1 MTLPGPLEL
10 TMNWIPVW
18 KVLILPGLVA
28 KGPGSVNAG
37 NLLKFARIS
46 GPGLPGNGAAGTGLV
61 YVASTG
67 SQNSMDLYSKDGL
80 LTGGSQC
87 GNGTTFFCPNF
98 WVARTKGLSGTD
110 ATMTETNVI
119 SLLWAQSADNVN
131 PSLFVKG
138 ASYKVELFYG
148 TNTGAADVTFS
159 KTLLSD
165 MVTATRGVNL
175 PWNTLGPK
183 SLAALDP
190 NNASLN
196 GAQTALPV
204 DWVQNISAQQ
214 IGFVLGVANTSDG
227 SYGPSRSVPRG
238 AFSAIL
244 NNVTV
249 PAFSVTTASRKLL
262 FNYRM
267 LDTSN
272 KGSEYLYN

>member
-1 MTLPGPLEL
+1 
-10 TMNWIPVW
+10 
-18 KVLILPGLVA
+18 
-28 KGPGSVNAG
+28 
-37 NLLKFARIS
+37 
-46 GPGLPGNGAAGTGLV
+46 
-61 YVASTG
+61 
-67 SQNSMDLYSKDGL
+67 
-80 LTGGSQC
+80 
-87 GNGTTFFCPNF
+87 
-98 WVARTKGLSGTD
+98 VARTRGLSGTD
-110 ATMTETNVI
+110 ATTPETNVTG
-119 SLLWAQSADNVN
+119 LLWAQPADNVD
-131 PSLFVKG
+131 PSKFIKG
-138 ASYKVELFYG
+138 AKYKVELFYG
-148 TNTGAADVTFS
+148 TNTGAADVTFN

-165 MVTATRGVNL
+165 MVPATRGANL

-214 IGFVLGVANTSDG
+214 ISFVFGVANTSNG

-238 AFSAIL
+238 ARSAVL